1 MDPDKAA
8 AERRKKRIKRAAA
21 RAKAKEKVKVVKE
34 KAAEKPVQQ
43 INGFSDFVRQQGVVA
58 LAVGLVLGTQI
69 KALVD
74 QLIASFINPLLGL
87 VLPGQGDLSQKTFA
101 LTVPALEKTAV
112 FSYGA
117 FIYVLISFITVA
129 LLIYYIVK
137 ALRLD
142 KLTIKK

>member
-1 MDPDKAA
+1 MNPDEAA
-8 AERRKKRIKRAAA
+8 AQRRKKRIKRAATKQRA
-21 RAKAKEKVKVVKE
+21 KQTVKVAGQRAKAKP
-34 KAAEKPVQQ
+34 AEHFG
-43 INGFSDFVRQQGVVA
+43 GFTEFIRQQGVIG

-101 LTVPALEKTAV
+101 LTVPALDKTAT

-117 FIYVLISFITVA
+117 FLFVLLSFVIVA
-129 LLIYYIVK
+129 LVVYYIIK

-142 KLTIKK
+142 KLTKKS

>member
-8 AERRKKRIKRAAA
+8 AERRKKRIKRAQV
-21 RAKAKEKVKVVKE
+21 RAKAKEKVKKVKE
-34 KAAEKPVQQ
+34 KAAEKPKQQ
-43 INGFSDFVRQQGVVA
+43 ASGFREFLTQYSVIG

-74 QLIASFINPLLGL
+74 QLIASFINPVLGL
-87 VLPGQGDLSQKTFA
+87 VLPGKGDLSEKVFA
-101 LTVPALEKTAV
+101 WTVPTLEKEAT

-117 FIYVLISFITVA
+117 FLYVLLSFIVVA
-129 LLIYYIVK
+129 LIIFYLVK

-142 KLTIKK
+142 RLVKK